1 MKTINSRQELK
12 VAARKRYEKVYS
24 DYIRADKTVLAG
36 KIKSQYPLSLRA
48 KNNIS
53 PLIIPCKFYL
63 LQAFKGSVQRLWNK
77 ANSDLTYQII
87 ETRK

>member
-1 MKTINSRQELK
+1 MKILNSRQELK
-12 VAARKRYEKVYS
+12 LAARKRYEQVYS
-24 DYIRADKTVLAG
+24 DYIRADKTVSEG
-36 KIKSQYPLSLRA
+36 KIKSWYPLSLRA

-53 PLIIPCKFYL
+53 PLIPCKFYL
-63 LQAFKGSVQRLWNK
+63 VQAFKGSVQRLWNK